1 MNGTSATTGSTGCS
15 CLVLILTGLIGGWM
29 LQYDL
34 NHWIP
39 ILHRAFPAAISDP
52 GPFTTVFPWLFIAG
66 FFLGGPAFLVAVC
79 TFLLS
84 VLGIIS

>member
-1 MNGTSATTGSTGCS
+1 MNNDLKSYSGCG
-15 CLVLILTGLIGGWM
+15 CLSLILTGLVGGWL

-39 ILHRAFPAAISDP
+39 VLHRAFPEAIHNT
-52 GPFTTVFPWLFIAG
+52 GPITSIFPWLFIVG
-66 FFLGGPAFLVAVC
+66 FFLGGPAFVIAVI

-84 VLGIIS
+84 VLGII